1 MVDMD
6 VVIDPPHMRV
16 EMSLGG
22 SLDGAIE
29 AKYALEEVVSFGGE
43 DVSVVDSHW
52 HGVVLEGP
60 EGETEHV
67 DLREFSD
74 IVDPDE

>member
-22 SLDGAIE
+22 SLDGTVQSE
-29 AKYALEEVVSFGGE
+29 YELEEIVSFGE
-43 DVSVVDSHW
+43 DVTIVDSHW

-60 EGETEHV
+60 ESETEHV

-74 IVDPDE
+74 MVDTDE